1 MPRMVSMRGHW
12 IAVTIALAG
21 LLVLA
26 GQAVAQ
32 DSLVTDP
39 AVVSDSAAA
48 DTVVRPAPPSPRNY
62 IAEVRAAFTAENRAY
77 SEIRTVLAFVSPVW
91 DLIIAMVILFS
102 GLAAAMRNVAVNL
115 GGRLYVRVLLFF
127 ILYTVVLFVL
137 GFPLS
142 YYAGYALEHQYGL
155 SNQSFGEWFGEQ
167 AKGAVVNVAVFGV
180 IPILWLGY
188 KAIARWPR
196 HWWLPVA
203 AGTLP
208 LIVAGTLLQPLV
220 IDPLYNKFTPLRD
233 QHLRARLIDLAARA
247 EIPGRNIYQVDKSAQ
262 TNKYN
267 AYVNG
272 FGASQRIVLW
282 DTMLQG
288 MQEDEILFVMG
299 HEMGHYKLGHI
310 WKGIAA
316 FSLGSFVLIFLA
328 ARIAGWAVAR
338 LGPLWGIRDL
348 ADVASMPLLAATLT
362 LLSMVAA
369 PAINGVSR
377 AIEHEADI
385 FAVEVTRDNDAGAR
399 AFLKLGSQNRSDP
412 EPPRFVAAYLY
423 THPPLMERIRFTLG
437 YRPWLEGRPNRVFK
451 GTAAR

>member
-1 MPRMVSMRGHW
+1 MVSMRGFHGLS
-12 IAVTIALAG
+12 VTLALAG
-21 LLVLA
+21 LLALA
-26 GQAVAQ
+26 GTATAQDTLATDSLTAGDTLAAGTRVGPPPPAPRDYVAQ
-32 DSLVTDP
+32 
-39 AVVSDSAAA
+39 
-48 DTVVRPAPPSPRNY
+48 
-62 IAEVRAAFTAENRAY
+62 VRAAFTADNRAY
-77 SEIRTVLAFVSPVW
+77 SEIRTVLAFVSPAW

-102 GLAAAMRNVAVNL
+102 GLSAALRNVACNM
-115 GGRLYVRVLLFF
+115 GRRLYVRVLVFF
-127 ILYTVVLFVL
+127 VLYTIVLFVL

-155 SNQSFGEWFGEQ
+155 SNQTFGDWFGEQ
-167 AKGAVVNVAVFGV
+167 AKSAAVNVIVFGV

-233 QHLRARLIDLAARA
+233 QHLKARLLDLAARA

-282 DTMLQG
+282 DTILQG

-316 FSLGSFVLIFLA
+316 FSLGSFVLLFLA
-328 ARIAGWAVAR
+328 ARIAGWTVAR
-338 LGPLWGIRDL
+338 FGPLWGISDL

-362 LLSMVAA
+362 LLSLFAA
-369 PAINGVSR
+369 PVINGISR
-377 AIEHEADI
+377 GIEHEADV

-399 AFLKLGSQNRSDP
+399 AFLKLGAQNRSNP
-412 EPPRFVAAYLY
+412 EPSRFIAGYLY

-437 YRPWLEGRPNRVFK
+437 YKPWLEGKPNRVFH
-451 GTAAR
+451 GRPAPR